1 MNIKSWF
8 KRNSNIGAG
17 AQFFTFTGDKCTPGF
32 TVDFNSIYGI
42 NDAYDKCSTLKA
54 IVNRMALV
62 IANVKLWI
70 LDDAGNDVSD
80 KYKDLANLL
89 KRPNFIQTWPE
100 FIQQLDVYRQLYGE
114 AFIYASVPIGFN
126 NANAN
131 ALWVLNPLFI
141 DIESNGRL
149 YDQIDI
155 ENIGLRYIFNCS
167 GQRREL
173 DPSNVLH
180 IKDVNQN
187 IDFSPNDLR
196 GSSRLLGLE
205 TSLANIIQ
213 AEEAIYTMN
222 RDRGAIGILSNDQKD
237 ISGTIPLTD
246 DEKESLRN
254 QYQSLYGL
262 SARQAKVIITNAS
275 LKWQSISF
283 NVKDLMLLEG
293 IEKNI
298 QLIADALG
306 YPYDLLSTSKGVTY
320 ENKSEAKKLL
330 YQDSIIPIANLY
342 AEKLTGF
349 FGLEQAKIEFDF
361 SNIECL
367 KKSEKEAAE
376 TLYQLNQA
384 MQTAYNNG
392 VISRAEWRL
401 AIGMDED
408 VYKPEQLRQSG
419 TLEESNT
426 TKENEQERGDDSQPK
441 E

>member
-1 MNIKSWF
+1 MNIRNWF

-32 TVDFNSIYGI
+32 TVDFNSIHGI

-80 KYKDLANLL
+80 KYKDLATLL

-114 AFIYASVPIGFN
+114 AFIYASVPVGFN
-126 NANAN
+126 NANAT

-149 YDQIDI
+149 YDQNDI
-155 ENIGLRYIFNCS
+155 HDVVIRYIFSCS
-167 GQRREL
+167 GQRLEL

-187 IDFSPNDLR
+187 LDFAPNDLR

-205 TSLANIIQ
+205 TSIANIIQ
-213 AEEAIYTMN
+213 AEEAIYSMN

-237 ISGTIPLTD
+237 ISGSIPLTD
-246 DEKESLRN
+246 DEKESLRK

-298 QLIADALG
+298 QLISDALG
-306 YPYDLLSTSKGVTY
+306 YPYELLSTSTGVTY

-349 FGLEQAKIEFDF
+349 FGLENAKIEFDF

-367 KKSEKEAAE
+367 KKAEKEAAE

-408 VYKPEQLRQSG
+408 IYKPDEIDN
-419 TLEESNT
+419 E
-426 TKENEQERGDDSQPK
+426 KKVDDDEQEGGDESSTQ

>member
-17 AQFFTFTGDKCTPGF
+17 AQFFTFTGDRCTPEF

-80 KYKDLANLL
+80 KYNNLALLL

-114 AFIYASVPIGFN
+114 AFIYASVPVGFD
-126 NANAN
+126 NANATE
-131 ALWVLNPLFI
+131 LWVLNPLFI

-149 YDQIDI
+149 YDQNNI
-155 ENIGLRYIFNCS
+155 EDAVIRYIFSCS
-167 GQRREL
+167 GQRRDL
-173 DPSNVLH
+173 DPRNVLH

-187 IDFSPNDLR
+187 IDFAPNDLR

-205 TSLANIIQ
+205 TSIANIIQ

-237 ISGTIPLTD
+237 ISGTITLTE
-246 DEKESLRN
+246 DEKESLRK

-306 YPYDLLSTSKGVTY
+306 YPYELLSTSTGVTY

-349 FGLEQAKIEFDF
+349 FGLENAKIEFDF

>member
-80 KYKDLANLL
+80 KYKDLATLL

-114 AFIYASVPIGFN
+114 AFIYASVPVGFN
-126 NANAN
+126 NANAT

-149 YDQIDI
+149 YDQNDI
-155 ENIGLRYIFNCS
+155 HDVVIRYIFSCS
-167 GQRREL
+167 GQRLEL

-205 TSLANIIQ
+205 TSIANIIQ
-213 AEEAIYTMN
+213 AEEAIYSMN

-237 ISGTIPLTD
+237 VSGTIPLTD
-246 DEKESLRN
+246 DEKESLRK

-275 LKWQSISF
+275 LKWQPISF

-298 QLIADALG
+298 QLISDALG
-306 YPYDLLSTSKGVTY
+306 YPYELLSTSTGVTY

-349 FGLEQAKIEFDF
+349 FGLENAKIEFDF
-361 SNIECL
+361 SDIECL
-367 KKSEKEAAE
+367 KKSKKEAAE

-426 TKENEQERGDDSQPK
+426 TKDDEQERGDDSQPK

>member
-17 AQFFTFTGDKCTPGF
+17 AQFFTFTGDKCTPEF

-70 LDDAGNDVSD
+70 LDDAGNDMSD
-80 KYKDLANLL
+80 KYKDLATLL

-100 FIQQLDVYRQLYGE
+100 FMQQLDVYRQLYGE

-149 YDQIDI
+149 YDQSDI
-155 ENIGLRYIFNCS
+155 ENIGLRYIFNSS

-173 DPSNVLH
+173 APSNVLH

-187 IDFSPNDLR
+187 IDFAPNDLR

-320 ENKSEAKKLL
+320 ENKAEAKKLL

-349 FGLEQAKIEFDF
+349 FGLENAKIEFDF
-361 SNIECL
+361 SDIECL

>member
-1 MNIKSWF
+1 MNIRNWF
-8 KRNSNIGAG
+8 KRNSNICVG
-17 AQFFTFTGDKCTPGF
+17 AQFFTFTGDKCTPEF

-62 IANVKLWI
+62 IANVKMWI
-70 LDDAGNDVSD
+70 VDDSGNDVSD
-80 KYKDLANLL
+80 KYNDLAVLL
-89 KRPNFIQTWPE
+89 KRPNFIQTWTE
-100 FIQQLDVYRQLYGE
+100 FMQQLDVYRQLYGE
-114 AFIYASVPIGFN
+114 AFIYASVPVGFN
-126 NANAN
+126 NANAT

-141 DIESNGRL
+141 DITSNGRL
-149 YDQIDI
+149 YDQSDI

-167 GQRREL
+167 GQRRDL
-173 DPSNVLH
+173 DPRNVLH

-187 IDFSPNDLR
+187 IDFAPNDLR

-205 TSLANIIQ
+205 TSIANIIQ
-213 AEEAIYTMN
+213 AEEAIYSMN

-298 QLIADALG
+298 QLISDALG
-306 YPYDLLSTSKGVTY
+306 YPYELLSTSTGVTY

-349 FGLEQAKIEFDF
+349 FGLENAKIEFDF

-419 TLEESNT
+419 TLE
-426 TKENEQERGDDSQPK
+426 
-441 E
+441 

>member
-17 AQFFTFTGDKCTPGF
+17 AQFFTFTGDKCTPRF

-70 LDDAGNDVSD
+70 LDDAGNDMSD
-80 KYKDLANLL
+80 KYKDLATLL

-149 YDQIDI
+149 YDQSDI
-155 ENIGLRYIFNCS
+155 ENIGLRYIFNSS

-187 IDFSPNDLR
+187 IDFAPNDLR

-246 DEKESLRN
+246 EEKESLRN

-320 ENKSEAKKLL
+320 ENKAEAKKLL

-349 FGLEQAKIEFDF
+349 FGLENAKLEFDF
-361 SNIECL
+361 SDIECL

>member
-1 MNIKSWF
+1 MNIRNWF
-8 KRNSNIGAG
+8 KRNSNIGVG
-17 AQFFTFTGDKCTPGF
+17 AQFFTFTGDKCTPEF

-62 IANVKLWI
+62 IANVKMWI
-70 LDDAGNDVSD
+70 VDDSGNDVSD
-80 KYKDLANLL
+80 KYNDLAVLL
-89 KRPNFIQTWPE
+89 KRPNFIQTWTE
-100 FIQQLDVYRQLYGE
+100 FMQQLDVYRQLYGE
-114 AFIYASVPIGFN
+114 AFIYASVPVGFN
-126 NANAN
+126 NANAT

-149 YDQIDI
+149 YDQSDI
-155 ENIGLRYIFNCS
+155 ENIGLRYIFNSS
-167 GQRREL
+167 GQRRDL
-173 DPSNVLH
+173 DPRNVLH

-187 IDFSPNDLR
+187 IDFAPNDLR

-205 TSLANIIQ
+205 TSIANIIQ
-213 AEEAIYTMN
+213 AEEAIYSMN

-237 ISGTIPLTD
+237 ISGTIPLSD

-306 YPYDLLSTSKGVTY
+306 YPYELLSTSTGVTY

-349 FGLEQAKIEFDF
+349 FGLENAKIEFDF

-408 VYKPEQLRQSG
+408 VYKPEQLRQSE

>member
-80 KYKDLANLL
+80 KYKDLATLL

-349 FGLEQAKIEFDF
+349 FGLENAKIEFDF
-361 SNIECL
+361 SDIECL

>member
-70 LDDAGNDVSD
+70 LDDAGNDMSD
-80 KYKDLANLL
+80 KYKDLATLL

-100 FIQQLDVYRQLYGE
+100 FMQQLDVYRQLYGE

-149 YDQIDI
+149 YDQSDI
-155 ENIGLRYIFNCS
+155 ENIGLRYIFNSS

-187 IDFSPNDLR
+187 IDFAPNDLR

-320 ENKSEAKKLL
+320 ENKAEAKKLL

-349 FGLEQAKIEFDF
+349 FGLENAKLEFDF
-361 SNIECL
+361 SDIECL

>member
-17 AQFFTFTGDKCTPGF
+17 AQFFTFTGDKCTPRF

-70 LDDAGNDVSD
+70 LDDAGNDMSD
-80 KYKDLANLL
+80 KYKDLATLL

-149 YDQIDI
+149 YDQSDI
-155 ENIGLRYIFNCS
+155 ENIGLRYIFNSS

-187 IDFSPNDLR
+187 IDFAPNDLR

-237 ISGTIPLTD
+237 ISGTVPLTD
-246 DEKESLRN
+246 EEKESLRN

-320 ENKSEAKKLL
+320 ENKAEAKKLL

-349 FGLEQAKIEFDF
+349 FGLENAKLEFDF
-361 SNIECL
+361 SDIECL

>member
-1 MNIKSWF
+1 MNIRNWF
-8 KRNSNIGAG
+8 KRNSNIGVG
-17 AQFFTFTGDKCTPGF
+17 AQFFTFTGGKCTPGF

-42 NDAYDKCSTLKA
+42 NDAYGKCSTLKA

-80 KYKDLANLL
+80 KYKDLATLL

-114 AFIYASVPIGFN
+114 AFIYASVPVGFN
-126 NANAN
+126 NANAT

-149 YDQIDI
+149 YDQNDI
-155 ENIGLRYIFNCS
+155 QDVVIRYIFSCS
-167 GQRREL
+167 GQRLEL

-205 TSLANIIQ
+205 TSIANIIQ
-213 AEEAIYTMN
+213 AEEAIYSMN

-246 DEKESLRN
+246 NEKESLRK

-275 LKWQSISF
+275 LKWQPISF

-298 QLIADALG
+298 QLISDALG
-306 YPYDLLSTSKGVTY
+306 YPYELLSTSKGVTY

-349 FGLEQAKIEFDF
+349 FGLENAKIEFDF
-361 SNIECL
+361 SDIECL

-426 TKENEQERGDDSQPK
+426 TKDDEQERGDDSQPK

>member
-1 MNIKSWF
+1 MNIRNWF
-8 KRNSNIGAG
+8 KRNSNIGVG
-17 AQFFTFTGDKCTPGF
+17 AQFFTFTGGKCTPGF

-80 KYKDLANLL
+80 KYKDLATLL

-114 AFIYASVPIGFN
+114 AFIYASVPVGFN
-126 NANAN
+126 NANAT

-149 YDQIDI
+149 CDQNDI
-155 ENIGLRYIFNCS
+155 HDVVIRYIFSCS
-167 GQRREL
+167 GQRLEL

-205 TSLANIIQ
+205 TSIANIIQ
-213 AEEAIYTMN
+213 AEEAIYSMN

-246 DEKESLRN
+246 DEKESLLE

-275 LKWQSISF
+275 LKWQPISF

-298 QLIADALG
+298 QLISDALG
-306 YPYDLLSTSKGVTY
+306 YPYELLSTSTGVTY

-349 FGLEQAKIEFDF
+349 FGLENAKIEFDF

-408 VYKPEQLRQSG
+408 IYKP
-419 TLEESNT
+419 
-426 TKENEQERGDDSQPK
+426 DDR
-441 E
+441 

>member
-1 MNIKSWF
+1 MNRTEKHIVTGVS
-8 KRNSNIGAG
+8 AG
-17 AQFFTFTGDKCTPGF
+17 P
-32 TVDFNSIYGI
+32 
-42 NDAYDKCSTLKA
+42 
-54 IVNRMALV
+54 
-62 IANVKLWI
+62 
-70 LDDAGNDVSD
+70 VS
-80 KYKDLANLL
+80 Y
-89 KRPNFIQTWPE
+89 TH
-100 FIQQLDVYRQLYGE
+100 LDVYKRQ
-114 AFIYASVPIGFN
+114 
-126 NANAN
+126 
-131 ALWVLNPLFI
+131 
-141 DIESNGRL
+141 
-149 YDQIDI
+149 
-155 ENIGLRYIFNCS
+155 
-167 GQRREL
+167 
-173 DPSNVLH
+173 VLH

-187 IDFSPNDLR
+187 IDFAPNDLR

-246 DEKESLRN
+246 EEKESLRN

-320 ENKSEAKKLL
+320 ENKAEAKKLL

-349 FGLEQAKIEFDF
+349 FGLENAKIEFDF
-361 SNIECL
+361 SDIECL

-384 MQTAYNNG
+384 MQTLSL
-392 VISRAEWRL
+392 IH
-401 AIGMDED
+401 I
-408 VYKPEQLRQSG
+408 
-419 TLEESNT
+419 
-426 TKENEQERGDDSQPK
+426 
-441 E
+441 

>member
-17 AQFFTFTGDKCTPGF
+17 AQFFTFTGDKCTPEF

-70 LDDAGNDVSD
+70 LDDAGNDMSD
-80 KYKDLANLL
+80 KYKDLATLL

-100 FIQQLDVYRQLYGE
+100 FMQQLDVYRQLYGE

-149 YDQIDI
+149 YDQSDI
-155 ENIGLRYIFNCS
+155 ENIGLRYIFNSS

-173 DPSNVLH
+173 APSNVLH

-187 IDFSPNDLR
+187 IDFAPNDLR

-246 DEKESLRN
+246 EEKESLRN

-320 ENKSEAKKLL
+320 ENKAEAKKLL

-349 FGLEQAKIEFDF
+349 FGLENAKIEFDF
-361 SNIECL
+361 SDIECL

>member
-8 KRNSNIGAG
+8 KRNSNIWAG
-17 AQFFTFTGDKCTPGF
+17 AQFFTFTGDKCTPEF

-62 IANVKLWI
+62 IANVKMWI
-70 LDDAGNDVSD
+70 VDDSGNDVSD
-80 KYKDLANLL
+80 KYNDLAVLL
-89 KRPNFIQTWPE
+89 KRPNFIQTWTE
-100 FIQQLDVYRQLYGE
+100 FMQQLDVYRQLYGE
-114 AFIYASVPIGFN
+114 AFIYASVPVGFN
-126 NANAN
+126 NANAT

-149 YDQIDI
+149 YDQSDI

-320 ENKSEAKKLL
+320 ENKAEAKKLL

-349 FGLEQAKIEFDF
+349 FGLENAKIEFDF
-361 SNIECL
+361 SDIECL

>member
-17 AQFFTFTGDKCTPGF
+17 AQFFTFTGDRCTPEF

-80 KYKDLANLL
+80 KYKDLATLL

-100 FIQQLDVYRQLYGE
+100 FMQQLDVYRQLYGE
-114 AFIYASVPIGFN
+114 AFIYASVPVGFN
-126 NANAN
+126 NANAT

-141 DIESNGRL
+141 DIESNDRL
-149 YDQIDI
+149 YDQNDIDDVVI
-155 ENIGLRYIFNCS
+155 RYIFSCS
-167 GQRREL
+167 GQRRDL
-173 DPSNVLH
+173 DPRNVLH

-187 IDFSPNDLR
+187 IDFAPNDLR

-205 TSLANIIQ
+205 TSIANIIQ
-213 AEEAIYTMN
+213 AEEAIYSMN

-246 DEKESLRN
+246 DEKESLLK
-254 QYQSLYGL
+254 QYKSLYGL

-298 QLIADALG
+298 QLISDALG
-306 YPYDLLSTSKGVTY
+306 YPYELLSTSTGVTY

-330 YQDSIIPIANLY
+330 YQDSIIPIANIY

-349 FGLEQAKIEFDF
+349 FGLENAKIEFDF
-361 SNIECL
+361 SDIECL

-408 VYKPEQLRQSG
+408 VYKPEQLRQSE

-426 TKENEQERGDDSQPK
+426 TKENEQERRDDSQPK

>member
-80 KYKDLANLL
+80 KYKDLATLL

-149 YDQIDI
+149 YDQSDI

-320 ENKSEAKKLL
+320 ENKAEAKKLL

-349 FGLEQAKIEFDF
+349 FGLENAKIEFDF
-361 SNIECL
+361 SDIECL

>member
-17 AQFFTFTGDKCTPGF
+17 AQFFTFTGDKCTPRF

-70 LDDAGNDVSD
+70 LDDAGNDMSD
-80 KYKDLANLL
+80 KYKDLATLL

-149 YDQIDI
+149 YDQSDI
-155 ENIGLRYIFNCS
+155 ENIGLRYIFNSS

-187 IDFSPNDLR
+187 IDFAPNDLR

-246 DEKESLRN
+246 EEKESLRN

-320 ENKSEAKKLL
+320 ENKAEAKKLL

-349 FGLEQAKIEFDF
+349 FGLENAKLEFDF
-361 SNIECL
+361 SDIECL

-419 TLEESNT
+419 TLE
-426 TKENEQERGDDSQPK
+426 
-441 E
+441 

>member
-17 AQFFTFTGDKCTPGF
+17 AQFFTFTGDRCTPEF

-80 KYKDLANLL
+80 KYKDLATLL

-100 FIQQLDVYRQLYGE
+100 FMQQLDVYRQLYGE
-114 AFIYASVPIGFN
+114 AFIYASVPVGFN
-126 NANAN
+126 NANAT

-149 YDQIDI
+149 YDQNDIDDVVI
-155 ENIGLRYIFNCS
+155 RYIFSCS
-167 GQRREL
+167 GQRRDL
-173 DPSNVLH
+173 DPRNVLH

-187 IDFSPNDLR
+187 IDFAPNDLR

-205 TSLANIIQ
+205 TSIANIIQ
-213 AEEAIYTMN
+213 AEEAIYSMN

-246 DEKESLRN
+246 DEKESLRK

-298 QLIADALG
+298 QLISDALG
-306 YPYDLLSTSKGVTY
+306 YPYELLSTSTGVTY

-330 YQDSIIPIANLY
+330 YQDSIIPIANIY

-349 FGLEQAKIEFDF
+349 FGLENAKIEFDF
-361 SNIECL
+361 SDIECL

-408 VYKPEQLRQSG
+408 VYKPEQLRQSE

-426 TKENEQERGDDSQPK
+426 TKENEQERRDDSQPK

>member
-17 AQFFTFTGDKCTPGF
+17 AQFFTFTGDKCTPEF
-32 TVDFNSIYGI
+32 TVDFNSINGI

-62 IANVKLWI
+62 IANVKIWI
-70 LDDAGNDVSD
+70 VDDSGNDVSD
-80 KYKDLANLL
+80 KYNDLAILL
-89 KRPNFIQTWPE
+89 KRPNFIQTWTE
-100 FIQQLDVYRQLYGE
+100 FMQQLDVYRQLYGE

-149 YDQIDI
+149 YDQSDI
-155 ENIGLRYIFNCS
+155 GNIGLRYIFNSS

-187 IDFSPNDLR
+187 IDFAPNDLR

-246 DEKESLRN
+246 EEKESLRN

-320 ENKSEAKKLL
+320 ENKAEAKKLL

-349 FGLEQAKIEFDF
+349 FGLENAKIEFDF

-419 TLEESNT
+419 TLE
-426 TKENEQERGDDSQPK
+426 
-441 E
+441 

>member
-70 LDDAGNDVSD
+70 LDDAGNDMSD
-80 KYKDLANLL
+80 KYKDLATLL

-100 FIQQLDVYRQLYGE
+100 FMQQLDVYRQLYGE

-149 YDQIDI
+149 YDQSDI
-155 ENIGLRYIFNCS
+155 ENIGLRYIFNSS

-187 IDFSPNDLR
+187 IDFAPNDLR

-246 DEKESLRN
+246 EEKESLRN

-320 ENKSEAKKLL
+320 ENKAEAKKLL

-349 FGLEQAKIEFDF
+349 FGLENAKIEFDF
-361 SNIECL
+361 SDIECL

>member
-70 LDDAGNDVSD
+70 LDYAGNDVSD
-80 KYKDLANLL
+80 KYKDLATLL

-149 YDQIDI
+149 YDQSDI
-155 ENIGLRYIFNCS
+155 GNIGLRYIFNSS

-187 IDFSPNDLR
+187 IDFAPNDLR

-246 DEKESLRN
+246 EEKESLRN

-320 ENKSEAKKLL
+320 ENKAEAKKLL

-349 FGLEQAKIEFDF
+349 FGLENAKIEFDF
-361 SNIECL
+361 SDIECL